1 MLELTNLNAFFNDN
15 SSAIEKKH
23 RDDAADVK
31 MWKSGKLYMADTIAT
46 AIDGGDGYTY
56 LTLMA
61 DAIVVA
67 NAKLSDKSITLKLS
81 KKSGTS
87 GRTLAVKESIFSVA
101 DTRKLDSDEC
111 LINVKLSDND
121 GNSANLNAVV
131 VAKDGQ
137 SQEQILEKYKNIFK
151 A

>member
-1 MLELTNLNAFFNDN
+1 MLEFTNLNAFFNDN

-31 MWKSGKLYMADTIAT
+31 MWKSGKLYITDTVAT
-46 AIDGGDGYTY
+46 AIDDGDGYTY

-61 DAIVVA
+61 DAVVIT

-87 GRTLAVKESIFSVA
+87 GRTLAVKESIFAVTE
-101 DTRKLDSDEC
+101 TRKLDTDKC
-111 LINVKLSDND
+111 LINVELSDDD
-121 GNSANLNAVV
+121 GASVELNAIV
-131 VAKDGQ
+131 VAKDEQ
-137 SQEQILEKYKNIFK
+137 SQEQALEKYKGIFK